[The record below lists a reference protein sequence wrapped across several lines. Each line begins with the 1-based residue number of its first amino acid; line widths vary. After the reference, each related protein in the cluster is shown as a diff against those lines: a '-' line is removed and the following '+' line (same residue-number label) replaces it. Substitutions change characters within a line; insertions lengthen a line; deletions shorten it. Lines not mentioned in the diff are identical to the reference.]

1 MCHVPAMRA
10 QRSEVENELQA
21 RCAGWV
27 GVMDERDADQVPVV
41 EGDRTIEVLI
51 VDDHRVFGDA
61 MCIAVNLQPDMT
73 CRGAVTTAEEA
84 IASVAERCADVALLD
99 VGLPGMD
106 GIAAI
111 GALHERCPRLR
122 TILLTADTRAETLLA
137 AVEAGADGFLPK
149 GFPFT
154 HVLQSIRHVEHE
166 LVAEPLSL
174 NRAISEVADSQ
185 PRRHRP
191 GDGSDADLT
200 EREYEIL
207 VLLAEGMPVKQV
219 ATRLHVSVNT
229 CRGHVASLL
238 RKLEVHSQLAAVV
251 KAARLGMLPNLRAD
265 PQL

>member
-1 MCHVPAMRA
+1 
-10 QRSEVENELQA
+10 
-21 RCAGWV
+21 
-27 GVMDERDADQVPVV
+27 MDEMSAGDAADASEPS
-41 EGDRTIEVLI
+41 GARTIEVLI

-84 IASVAERCADVALLD
+84 IALVAERCADVALLD
-99 VGLPGMD
+99 VSLPGMD
-106 GIAAI
+106 GITAI
-111 GALHERCPRLR
+111 GALRECCPTVR

-154 HVLQSIRHVEHE
+154 RVLQAVRHVEHE

-174 NRAISEVADSQ
+174 NRAIREVTGGQ
-185 PRRHRP
+185 QRRIRP
-191 GDGSDADLT
+191 GDDGAGGLT
-200 EREYEIL
+200 EREFEIL
-207 VLLAEGMPVKQV
+207 VLLAEGLPVKQV
-219 ATRLHVSVNT
+219 AKRLDVSVNT
-229 CRGHVASLL
+229 CRGHVAALL

-251 KAARLGMLPNLRAD
+251 KAARLGMLPNLRGD

>member
-1 MCHVPAMRA
+1 MSADDAPDGADV
-10 QRSEVENELQA
+10 VA
-21 RCAGWV
+21 R
-27 GVMDERDADQVPVV
+27 RP
-41 EGDRTIEVLI
+41 IEVLV

-61 MCIAVNLQPDMT
+61 MCIAVNLQPDMS
-73 CRGAVTTAEEA
+73 CEGAVATAEEA
-84 IASVAERCADVALLD
+84 VARAGVRCPDVVLLD

-106 GIAAI
+106 GITAI
-111 GALHERCPRLR
+111 GALRECCPKVR

-154 HVLQSIRHVEHE
+154 RVLESIRHVEHE
-166 LVAEPLSL
+166 LVAEPLLL
-174 NRAISEVADSQ
+174 NRAIREVAEVQ

-191 GDGSDADLT
+191 GEGPAADLT
-200 EREYEIL
+200 EREFEIL
-207 VLLAEGMPVKQV
+207 VLLAEGLPVKQV
-219 ATRLHVSVNT
+219 AKRLDVSVNT
-229 CRGHVASLL
+229 CRGHVAALL